1 MNVYWQKVNR
11 DMVAKI
17 LAELEY
23 ERTLSARQ
31 LADNRWQITMGAE
44 TWQFQATRGIWG
56 WLHIDPESLTTVS
69 GNAVAAACDGTG
81 DERRADR
88 GASGRSLCH
97 AAG

>member
-31 LADNRWQITMGAE
+31 LADNRWQITMGA
-44 TWQFQATRGIWG
+44 GD
-56 WLHIDPESLTTVS
+56 L
-69 GNAVAAACDGTG
+69 AVPGHARDLGLAAYRPREPDH
-81 DERRADR
+81 RQR
-88 GASGRSLCH
+88 
-97 AAG
+97 

>member
-44 TWQFQATRGIWG
+44 TWQFGPRAG
-56 WLHIDPESLTTVS
+56 S
-69 GNAVAAACDGTG
+69 GAGCISTP
-81 DERRADR
+81 RA
-88 GASGRSLCH
+88 
-97 AAG
+97 

>member
-44 TWQFQATRGIWG
+44 TGSSRPRAG
-56 WLHIDPESLTTVS
+56 S
-69 GNAVAAACDGTG
+69 GAGCISTP
-81 DERRADR
+81 RA
-88 GASGRSLCH
+88 
-97 AAG
+97 